1 MAPNTRRIGPKL
13 AYPAAQFYS
22 ILSFVLR
29 MSVKLSALCFSVC
42 PEPPNVTAIIGAS
55 IASVA
60 FIGLLLLMI
69 IKLLI
74 YMKDLKEYR
83 KFEKEKKKSKWT
95 DVSLFLNP
103 DFDAQQP
110 TNPQSSSVARGITR
124 CSEMQPPPS
133 PTPPSLENNIS
144 KVISTF
150 IDIFIV
156 LMTLMMR
163 SWKTDCI
170 FQKIYRFLTYN
181 GPFFKFAIFF

>member
-1 MAPNTRRIGPKL
+1 MAPNTKRISRKL

-22 ILSFVLR
+22 ILSFVLQ

-42 PEPPNVTAIIGAS
+42 PEPPDVTAIIGAS

-60 FIGLLLLMI
+60 LIGLLLLMI

-103 DFDAQQP
+103 DFDAHQP

-156 LMTLMMR
+156 LMTLMIH
-163 SWKTDCI
+163 SC
-170 FQKIYRFLTYN
+170 QNRF
-181 GPFFKFAIFF
+181 F